1 MKNVRPIV
9 IKIGETVVHP
19 EALGRVLA
27 EVGASE
33 TASSKF
39 LGTHG
44 TDGQTLIEFA
54 GRICYESYEPGL
66 NPNVTRIREDPA
78 DYFRNIVS
86 RGDGSILEHSA
97 VSFAICHV
105 SRITTHELVRHR
117 VGTAVSQESLRYVRP
132 PEIRFWIPDE
142 LNPEQRKAMEKAV
155 AAAEKAYRE
164 LEAQVPWEKM
174 TMDQKKRLTSAIR
187 RILPAGL
194 ATNLIWTA
202 NHRTLRWV
210 IEMRTDP
217 PPKSRFEWSSIRLRR
232 FASGTTHTC
241 TATFS
246 PRTFRTGRNRTV
258 PNFDPRSDA
267 PENELTKD
275 ARRCDR

>member
-1 MKNVRPIV
+1 MRNVRPIV

-97 VSFAICHV
+97 VSFGICHV

-187 RILPAGL
+187 RILPDGL

-217 PPKSRFEWSSIRLRR
+217 SAEVEIRMVFNQIAEICIRDYPHLYGDFLATDLPDGTKSYRPKLR
-232 FASGTTHTC
+232 SK
-241 TATFS
+241 
-246 PRTFRTGRNRTV
+246 V
-258 PNFDPRSDA
+258 
-267 PENELTKD
+267 
-275 ARRCDR
+275 

>member
-1 MKNVRPIV
+1 MRNVRPIV
-9 IKIGETVVHP
+9 IKIGETFVHP

-78 DYFRNIVS
+78 DYFRTIEPS
-86 RGDGSILEHSA
+86 DGS
-97 VSFAICHV
+97 
-105 SRITTHELVRHR
+105 SRC
-117 VGTAVSQESLRYVRP
+117 G
-132 PEIRFWIPDE
+132 
-142 LNPEQRKAMEKAV
+142 
-155 AAAEKAYRE
+155 
-164 LEAQVPWEKM
+164 
-174 TMDQKKRLTSAIR
+174 
-187 RILPAGL
+187 RI
-194 ATNLIWTA
+194 
-202 NHRTLRWV
+202 
-210 IEMRTDP
+210 P
-217 PPKSRFEWSSIRLRR
+217 PPKSKFGWSSIKLRR
-232 FASGTTHTC
+232 FAFGTTRTS
-241 TATFS
+241 TATLS
-246 PRTFRTGRNRTV
+246 QRTSRTERNRTV
-258 PNFDPRSDA
+258 PNSAPRSDA

>member
-1 MKNVRPIV
+1 MKNVRPVV
-9 IKIGETVVHP
+9 IKIVETVVHP

-97 VSFAICHV
+97 VSFVICNV
-105 SRITTHELVRHR
+105 SSITTPVLVR
-117 VGTAVSQESLRYVRP
+117 
-132 PEIRFWIPDE
+132 
-142 LNPEQRKAMEKAV
+142 
-155 AAAEKAYRE
+155 
-164 LEAQVPWEKM
+164 
-174 TMDQKKRLTSAIR
+174 
-187 RILPAGL
+187 
-194 ATNLIWTA
+194 NL
-202 NHRTLRWV
+202 LGKG
-210 IEMRTDP
+210 E
-217 PPKSRFEWSSIRLRR
+217 
-232 FASGTTHTC
+232 
-241 TATFS
+241 
-246 PRTFRTGRNRTV
+246 
-258 PNFDPRSDA
+258 
-267 PENELTKD
+267 
-275 ARRCDR
+275 